1 MPSGLAPHVTEENAS
16 LGDKG
21 PYQYTTEA
29 STLGLPAGQWPYLMT
44 TTMGN
49 GMPFVRSTK
58 KVQDGDLLYVRYRQS
73 NGVLDLIVFND

>member
-1 MPSGLAPHVTEENAS
+1 
-16 LGDKG
+16 
-21 PYQYTTEA
+21 
-29 STLGLPAGQWPYLMT
+29 MT

-58 KVQDGDLLYVRYRQS
+58 KVQDGDLLYVRYQQS